1 MTAPGDDDA
10 DGPDL
15 PEVDPAPRVTPGS
28 ASWAERAGDGPPPYE
43 ESAAQTYAKWRARF
57 VSASIEAREAM
68 IEARRKRKA
77 RIAQREA
84 ARAQERDRKR
94 LGERW
99 KTT

>member
-43 ESAAQTYAKWRARF
+43 ESADQTYAKWRARLMGAPI
-57 VSASIEAREAM
+57 VERDGLLER
-68 IEARRKRKA
+68 RRKRKA
-77 RIAQREA
+77 RIALLRDE
-84 ARAQERDRKR
+84 RAQERERKR

-99 KTT
+99 RTT